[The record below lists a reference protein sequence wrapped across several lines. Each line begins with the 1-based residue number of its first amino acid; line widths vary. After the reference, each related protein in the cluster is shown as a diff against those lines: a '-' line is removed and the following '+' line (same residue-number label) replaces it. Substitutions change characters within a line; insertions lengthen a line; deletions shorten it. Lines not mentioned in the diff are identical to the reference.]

1 MNLAVNARDAMPHGG
16 KLTITTSHA
25 ALEANSLPQQ
35 TVPPGNYIRLDVSDT
50 GTGMSPE
57 VRTRIFEPFFT
68 TKESGKGT
76 GLGLS
81 TVYGIVNQSG
91 GYIDLESELGKG
103 TTFSIYLP
111 RADAAVEIA
120 AASAAPA
127 RPQRGTE
134 TILLVEDE
142 DGVRA
147 LARQLLSK
155 HGYAVL
161 DARHSGEALLLCE
174 RHSGQIH
181 LLLTDVILAQMS
193 GRELA
198 DRLSKIRPEMRV
210 LYMSGYSGDAVARH
224 GISDFEGAFLQ
235 KPFNTE
241 SLISKV
247 REVLDAPLT
256 KAASS

>member
-1 MNLAVNARDAMPHGG
+1 
-16 KLTITTSHA
+16 
-25 ALEANSLPQQ
+25 
-35 TVPPGNYIRLDVSDT
+35 
-50 GTGMSPE
+50 
-57 VRTRIFEPFFT
+57 EPFFT

-120 AASAAPA
+120 AASTAA
-127 RPQRGTE
+127 RPQRGPG
-134 TILLVEDE
+134 TILLL
-142 DGVRA
+142 G
-147 LARQLLSK
+147 
-155 HGYAVL
+155 H
-161 DARHSGEALLLCE
+161 EA
-174 RHSGQIH
+174 
-181 LLLTDVILAQMS
+181 
-193 GRELA
+193 
-198 DRLSKIRPEMRV
+198 P
-210 LYMSGYSGDAVARH
+210 GDAVARH

-241 SLISKV
+241 SLIGKV

-256 KAASS
+256 KAAGS